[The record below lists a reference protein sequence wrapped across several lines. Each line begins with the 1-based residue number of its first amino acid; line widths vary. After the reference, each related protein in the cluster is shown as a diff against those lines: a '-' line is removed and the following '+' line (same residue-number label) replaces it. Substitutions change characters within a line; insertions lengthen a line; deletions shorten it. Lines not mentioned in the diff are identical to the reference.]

1 MMKSEVENLSK
12 WMMQLWQTYM
22 KYLKLEMAAG
32 DFDAVMEE
40 LRAIWEDSGE
50 NQLIMDMCTAFV
62 NDLDRRAEN
71 VQNSRG

>member
-1 MMKSEVENLSK
+1 MTKNEVENLSK

-32 DFDAVMEE
+32 DFDAVVEE

-50 NQLIMDMCTAFV
+50 NQLIMDMCTAFA
-62 NDLDRRAEN
+62 NDLDRRAQN
-71 VQNSRG
+71 V

>member
-1 MMKSEVENLSK
+1 MTKSEVENLSK

-50 NQLIMDMCTAFV
+50 NQLIMDMCPAFA
-62 NDLDRRAEN
+62 NDLDRRNAN
-71 VQNSRG
+71 A

>member
-1 MMKSEVENLSK
+1 MTKSEIENLSK

-22 KYLKLEMAAG
+22 KYLKLEMAAD

-50 NQLIMDMCTAFV
+50 NQLIMDMCTAFA
-62 NDLDRRAEN
+62 NDLDRRAQN
-71 VQNSRG
+71 V

>member
-1 MMKSEVENLSK
+1 MTKSEVENLSK

-40 LRAIWEDSGE
+40 LRAIWEGSGE
-50 NQLIMDMCTAFV
+50 NQLIMDMCTAFA
-62 NDLDRRAEN
+62 NDLDRRAQN
-71 VQNSRG
+71 V

>member
-1 MMKSEVENLSK
+1 MTKSEVENLSK
-12 WMMQLWQTYM
+12 WMMQLWQTYL

-50 NQLIMDMCTAFV
+50 NQLIMDMCTAFA
-62 NDLDRRAEN
+62 NDLDRRAQN
-71 VQNSRG
+71 V

>member
-1 MMKSEVENLSK
+1 MTKSEVENLSK

-50 NQLIMDMCTAFV
+50 NQLIMDMCTAFA
-62 NDLDRRAEN
+62 NDLDRRNAN
-71 VQNSRG
+71 A

>member
-1 MMKSEVENLSK
+1 MTKAEVENLSK

-32 DFDAVMEE
+32 DFDAVVEE

-50 NQLIMDMCTAFV
+50 NQLIMDMSTAFA
-62 NDLDRRAEN
+62 NDLDRRAKHASNEA
-71 VQNSRG
+71 

>member
-1 MMKSEVENLSK
+1 MTKNEVENLSK

-50 NQLIMDMCTAFV
+50 NQLIMDMCTAFA
-62 NDLDRRAEN
+62 NDLDRRAQN
-71 VQNSRG
+71 V